1 MIHILLWTDFIPEM
15 LLVPE
20 CVFVDLSSMS
30 YIDEKYIKF
39 LLSFQHTMIFYKQ
52 CYKSARHSPELGNS
66 HSSYKIVH
74 NVFKVAET

>member
-39 LLSFQHTMIFYKQ
+39 LLSFQHTMIFYKHLSTQ
-52 CYKSARHSPELGNS
+52 ATHQKHQE
-66 HSSYKIVH
+66 SY
-74 NVFKVAET
+74 